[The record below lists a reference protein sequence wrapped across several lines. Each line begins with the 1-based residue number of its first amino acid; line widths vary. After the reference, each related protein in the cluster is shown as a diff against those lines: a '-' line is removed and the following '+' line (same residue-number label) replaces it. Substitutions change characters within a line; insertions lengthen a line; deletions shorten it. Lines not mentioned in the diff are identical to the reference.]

1 MPEYDATD
9 LVITV
14 AFKASLTSEQ
24 TTDSS
29 GKKVEG
35 PKYNYKAEIT
45 YASVKDAVEKASK
58 FTTWGLQRAARD
70 GELPRDGAVTTVN
83 GDGKYIKPV
92 TLDEALEKVLAM
104 SDDDQEKLL
113 QDLRARRK
121 AKTDAAKVAT
131 K

>member
-1 MPEYDATD
+1 MPEYKTED

-14 AFKASLTSEQ
+14 AFKASLTREQ
-24 TTDSS
+24 TTDAD

-45 YASVKDAVEKASK
+45 YASVNDAVEKASK

-70 GELPRDGAVTTVN
+70 GDLPKDELITVN
-83 GDGKYIKPV
+83 GEGKFQKPV
-92 TLDEALEKVLAM
+92 TFEEAREKVLTM

-113 QDLRARRK
+113 ADLLAQRK
-121 AKTDAAKVAT
+121 AKLDAAKAA
-131 K
+131 KK